1 MTLEYAKLGAKMR
14 EIAERDDLGKMVG
27 KNRVI
32 EDETG
37 LFEAAMKELS
47 APLVAL
53 EESGCSCEVKEGEKC
68 PHDMIELM
76 PKPLGGSTS
85 FSDHDEYQD
94 AIDTEM
100 HVKEL
105 GYIFRMLVDNIFDNE
120 EMSLPQKADAVVAAA
135 TELSSRVKAPPE
147 GRRSLLDR
155 MKDMVKGAFAN
166 KEGADPQLPKRAG
179 FVSYKDAQ
187 GIWRWLIVNTN
198 KYEDREGEIFS
209 EKSHKEYI
217 HFVEKTGHWPE
228 LWLWHT
234 PGTRIG
240 VASAVDY
247 VDGFVVH
254 SGKYDKG
261 MEDVAENLSK
271 MLSELGVSHGYEYLV
286 GDEEDKVYDHYRT
299 FELTICP
306 ADRAANIWGTEFE
319 TFTKEVTMGFSKDK
333 REFFVGILGEER
345 VVDLETKLP
354 ALGKELESRGVNFK
368 DLVDSLIPDAE
379 AEGEEDPPKAEGEG
393 DPPKAEGDPP
403 KAEGDPPKAEGGESE
418 SKPEVKTSVEDRMVT
433 VEGLLVKLGATLDQQ
448 AADQKN
454 LVEGIG
460 DRIASGL
467 DEALTGRKR
476 PPNGDKR
483 PSQAKETEI
492 TEEAAEEAAKV
503 KGPGEGTHPQARALV
518 NDLMNRGNVPQ
529 G

>member
-1 MTLEYAKLGAKMR
+1 MRDTLRVLENMR
-14 EIAERDDLGKMVG
+14 KSYGDGEGNAEKVGVVEAVLADL
-27 KNRVI
+27 RQQ
-32 EDETG
+32 EET
-37 LFEAAMKELS
+37 ETE
-47 APLVAL
+47 
-53 EESGCSCEVKEGEKC
+53 CDCEVKEGEKC
-68 PHDMIELM
+68 PHDMLALA

-105 GYIFRMLVDNIFDNE
+105 GYIFRMLVDNIFENE
-120 EMSLPQKADAVVAAA
+120 EMSLAQKADAVVAAA

-147 GRRSLLDR
+147 GRRSLLDK
-155 MKDMVKGAFAN
+155 MKDLVKGVFATG
-166 KEGADPQLPKRAG
+166 ESVDPQVVKRN

-234 PGTRIG
+234 PGTRMG

-261 MEDVAENLSK
+261 MEDVAESLSK
-271 MLSELGVSHGYEYLV
+271 MQNELGVSHGYEYLV

-319 TFTKEVTMGFSKDK
+319 TFNKEVTMGFSADK
-333 REFFVGILGEER
+333 RKFFVGILGEER

-368 DLVDSLIPDAE
+368 EMLDSLIPDAE
-379 AEGEEDPPKAEGEG
+379 SESDPPKAEGEG
-393 DPPKAEGDPP
+393 DPPKAEG
-403 KAEGDPPKAEGGESE
+403 EGDPPKAEGEESE
-418 SKPEVKTSVEDRMVT
+418 PKPEVKTTVEDRMST
-433 VEGLLVKLGATLDQQ
+433 IEGLVVKIGAAVDQLATQ
-448 AADQKN
+448 QKD

-460 DRIASGL
+460 DRIAIGM

-483 PSQAKETEI
+483 PSQSKETEI
-492 TEEAAEEAAKV
+492 TEKEAEEAAKV
-503 KGPGEGTHPQARALV
+503 KEPGDGPHPQARALV
-518 NDLMNRGNVPQ
+518 NDLMNRGGGALPQ

>member
-1 MTLEYAKLGAKMR
+1 MKNTLLVLEKMR
-14 EIAERDDLGKMVG
+14 KSYGDGEDNAEKVEVVEAVLADL
-27 KNRVI
+27 RQQ
-32 EDETG
+32 EET
-37 LFEAAMKELS
+37 ETE
-47 APLVAL
+47 
-53 EESGCSCEVKEGEKC
+53 CDCEVKEGEKC
-68 PHDMIELM
+68 PHDMIELA
-76 PKPLGGSTS
+76 PKPFGGSTS

-105 GYIFRMLVDNIFDNE
+105 GYIFRMLVDNIFENE
-120 EMSLPQKADAVVAAA
+120 EMSLAQKADAVVAAA

-147 GRRSLLDR
+147 GRRSLLDK
-155 MKDMVKGAFAN
+155 MKDLVKGVFATG
-166 KEGADPQLPKRAG
+166 EGVDPQVPKRAG
-179 FVSYKDAQ
+179 FVSYKDTDGQ
-187 GIWRWLIVNTN
+187 WRWLIVNTN

-234 PGTRIG
+234 PGTRMG

-261 MEDVAENLSK
+261 MEDVAEALSK
-271 MLSELGVSHGYEYLV
+271 MQSKLGVSHGYEYLV

-319 TFTKEVTMGFSKDK
+319 TFNKEVTMGFSKDK

-368 DLVDSLIPDAE
+368 DLVDSLMPDTE
-379 AEGEEDPPKAEGEG
+379 KESEPPESEGEGEG
-393 DPPKAEGDPP
+393 DPPKAD
-403 KAEGDPPKAEGGESE
+403 AEESE
-418 SKPEVKTSVEDRMVT
+418 SKPEVKASVEDRMST
-433 VEGLLVKLGATLDQQ
+433 VEGLVVKVGVVLDQLVS
-448 AADQKN
+448 DQKE
-454 LVEGIG
+454 LAEGIG

-483 PSQAKETEI
+483 PSQDKETEI
-492 TEEAAEEAAKV
+492 TEEEAEKAAKV
-503 KGPGEGTHPQARALV
+503 KEPSDGPHPQARALV

>member
-1 MTLEYAKLGAKMR
+1 MKNTLLVLEKMR
-14 EIAERDDLGKMVG
+14 KSYGDGEDNAEKVEVVEAVLADL
-27 KNRVI
+27 RQQ
-32 EDETG
+32 EET
-37 LFEAAMKELS
+37 ETE
-47 APLVAL
+47 
-53 EESGCSCEVKEGEKC
+53 CDCEVKEGEKC

-105 GYIFRMLVDNIFDNE
+105 GYIFRMIVDNIFTDE
-120 EMSLPQKADAVVAAA
+120 EMDLPQKADAVVAAA
-135 TELSSRVKAPPE
+135 TELSSRVKTPPE
-147 GRRSLLDR
+147 GRRSILDK
-155 MKDMVKGAFAN
+155 MKAMVKGVLGGGGS
-166 KEGADPQLPKRAG
+166 KSLEESV
-179 FVSYKDAQ
+179 FVSYKDEQ
-187 GIWRWLIVNTN
+187 GEWQWMIINTN

-217 HFVEKTGHWPE
+217 HFVEKTGQWPE

-240 VASAVDY
+240 VASLVDY

-254 SGKYDKG
+254 SGAFDKG
-261 MEDVAENLSK
+261 MADVAERLHK
-271 MLSELGVSHGYEYLV
+271 IQKKLGVSHGYEYLL

-299 FELTICP
+299 FELTLCP
-306 ADRAANIWGTEFE
+306 AHRAANIWGTEFE
-319 TFTKEVTMGFSKDK
+319 TFTKEVTMGFTAEK
-333 REFFVGILGEER
+333 REFFVDILGEER
-345 VVDLETKLP
+345 VANLETALP
-354 ALGKELESRGVNFK
+354 ALGKELEKRGVNFK
-368 DLVDSLIPDAE
+368 DLVDALMPDT
-379 AEGEEDPPKAEGEG
+379 EGEG
-393 DPPKAEGDPP
+393 DPPKAEGEGEGDPP
-403 KAEGDPPKAEGGESE
+403 KAEGEGEGDPPKAEGGESE
-418 SKPEVKTSVEDRMVT
+418 PKPEVKTTVEDRIST
-433 VEGLLVKLGATLDQQ
+433 IESLVVKIGAAVDQL
-448 AADQKN
+448 ATDQKD

-483 PSQAKETEI
+483 PSQGKETEI
-492 TEEAAEEAAKV
+492 TEKEAEAAAKV
-503 KGPGEGTHPQARALV
+503 KGPDEGAHPQARALV
-518 NDLMNRGNVPQ
+518 NDLMNRGGGALPQ